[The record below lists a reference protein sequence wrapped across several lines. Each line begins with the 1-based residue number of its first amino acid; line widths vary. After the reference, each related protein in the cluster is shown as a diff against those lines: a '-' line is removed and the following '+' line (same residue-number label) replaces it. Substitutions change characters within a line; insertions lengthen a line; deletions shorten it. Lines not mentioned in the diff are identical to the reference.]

1 MFKTA
6 FSVSDGTHKVPA
18 SKQYR
23 LMGAIATLVL
33 ISLITSSG
41 GAPIEH
47 TISNGW
53 EGFIWGIAEPVIGL
67 DRLAGIVAVGLLSAR
82 FVGGFWTSLSF
93 VLSALAGQV
102 IHLASLNIPGAE
114 ITIAI
119 CTIIFGVIL
128 FLPTQIGW
136 LACTIIGIL
145 AGLSQGYA
153 DSQAIINVD
162 MFTMITY
169 LIGVSLAQA
178 VIIMSAREIGKN
190 ISQTAVNQILPRTI
204 RWVGLTFCAI
214 GIVFL
219 GNAVI

>member
-1 MFKTA
+1 MFKTVL
-6 FSVSDGTHKVPA
+6 SVSDGTNQVPT

-23 LMGAIATLVL
+23 LMGAIAILVL

-53 EGFIWGIAEPVIGL
+53 EGFIWGIAQPVISL
-67 DRLAGIVAVGLLSAR
+67 DQLAGIVAVGLLSAR
-82 FVGGFWTSLSF
+82 FISGFWTGIFF
-93 VLSALAGQV
+93 VLAAVFGQV
-102 IHLASLNIPGAE
+102 IHLASLNLPGAE

-153 DSQAIINVD
+153 NSQAIINVD

-169 LIGVSLAQA
+169 LIGVTLAQA
-178 VIIMSAREIGKN
+178 VIILSAREIGKN
-190 ISQTAVNQILPRTI
+190 ITPTAVNQLLPKTI